1 MYLSIYLS
9 NAHVQLLM
17 VSIYFIASTNTRHPA
32 PIAASIAIIQNA
44 NAKWLLNV
52 INFNFSFISAAYTAM
67 EIKIKMAA
75 MKEK

>member
-32 PIAASIAIIQNA
+32 PTAASIAIMQNA